1 VEVSSRFTNKI
12 WQAFRFTMGNLE
24 GYAAE
29 TDVQLGTYDRW
40 ILARLRTATARIR
53 TAIEDFRFDQAAAE
67 LYAFTWGELCD
78 WYLEFSKAAIYGD
91 DPVAKGAAQHTLVQV
106 FSAVARLSH
115 PIMPFLSEEL
125 WQTLPGTEG
134 SVMNAAYPR
143 PEDYPE
149 DDAIQAEV
157 ALLKEAI
164 VALRRLRAEMELP
177 AKAPFVVTTKG
188 GESLGKHLSA
198 LKHLAG
204 VESIAVGDKP
214 AAAGTAVA
222 AGVELYV
229 ALEGLIDLDAE
240 KERLDGEIAKVQK
253 DLKGL
258 DKKLGNPGFVA
269 KAPEQVVAKFKEKQV
284 AAVQRL
290 AALQAAR
297 ASL

>member
-1 VEVSSRFTNKI
+1 
-12 WQAFRFTMGNLE
+12 M
-24 GYAAE
+24 
-29 TDVQLGTYDRW
+29 
-40 ILARLRTATARIR
+40 
-53 TAIEDFRFDQAAAE
+53 
-67 LYAFTWGELCD
+67 
-78 WYLEFSKAAIYGD
+78 
-91 DPVAKGAAQHTLVQV
+91 
-106 FSAVARLSH
+106 
-115 PIMPFLSEEL
+115 
-125 WQTLPGTEG
+125 
-134 SVMNAAYPR
+134 
-143 PEDYPE
+143 
-149 DDAIQAEV
+149 
-157 ALLKEAI
+157 
-164 VALRRLRAEMELP
+164 
-177 AKAPFVVTTKG
+177 
-188 GESLGKHLSA
+188 
-198 LKHLAG
+198 KHLAG

-269 KAPEQVVAKFKEKQV
+269 KAPEHVVAKFKEKQA